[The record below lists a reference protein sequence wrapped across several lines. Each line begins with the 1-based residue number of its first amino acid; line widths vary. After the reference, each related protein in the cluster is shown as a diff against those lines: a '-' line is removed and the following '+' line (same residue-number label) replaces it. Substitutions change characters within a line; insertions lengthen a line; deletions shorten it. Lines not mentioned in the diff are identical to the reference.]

1 MFSSVE
7 EQEKATE
14 DLTSKGYKF
23 GGTFASL
30 QSEGKYDG
38 LPELKGAK
46 GQFITL
52 TWTKIENKVAVNY
65 ASNGMLQTLKP
76 VIGNEPPVSGIF
88 VSLNDKMKE
97 AYKQPKNLKKSCLV
111 EAKKSSSGKIFA
123 TAVELN

>member
-1 MFSSVE
+1 MPRLVFSSIE
-7 EQEKATE
+7 EQEQNAKE
-14 DLTSKGYKF
+14 LQSQGYKF
-23 GGTFASL
+23 GGTFTSL
-30 QSEGKYDG
+30 ESEGKYDG

-52 TWTKIENKVAVNY
+52 TWTKEKVNF

-76 VIGNEPPVSGIF
+76 VIGNSKPVNGIF

-111 EAKKSSSGKIFA
+111 DAKKSSSGKIFA
-123 TAVELN
+123 TAIELN